1 MRRRAWIVIGLLL
14 ASGCDSGASR
24 ASEPRAGLESLV
36 SRAEA
41 ESRAVVR
48 GDADWLFLTSE
59 LRFLAQGRFW
69 GPAAASVS
77 RAAKPEWADPLP
89 VIEDFH
95 RQLASAG
102 IELLLVPVPP
112 KAAVVPDELPALGAS
127 GGRLDAVAAEFYD
140 QLRERG
146 IAVLDLQPE
155 FSRAAEPGELYCRQ
169 DTHWSG
175 VATERAAARIA
186 DQVRRADWYDGV
198 ARETFESE
206 RRSVTIEG
214 DLRVML
220 GDASLPEESV
230 PLRFVG
236 RRSGGR
242 LAPVPPSR
250 ESPVL
255 LLADSHGLVFHAGG
269 DMHARGAGLVDQLA
283 LELGFALDLVAVR
296 GSGATPA
303 RVNLARRQ
311 AAGLRGKKLVV
322 WAFSAREFTESTQGW
337 RVVPIVR

>member
-1 MRRRAWIVIGLLL
+1 MRRHASIVAGLLL
-14 ASGCDSGASR
+14 AIGCDSGAST
-24 ASEPRAGLESLV
+24 ASERNAGLDSLV

-41 ESRAVVR
+41 ASEAVVR

-69 GPAAASVS
+69 GAAAASVS
-77 RAAKPEWADPLP
+77 RAAKPDWADPLP
-89 VIEDFH
+89 AIEDFH
-95 RQLASAG
+95 RQLAGAG
-102 IELLLVPVPP
+102 VELLLVPVPP
-112 KAAVVPDELPALGAS
+112 KAAVVPDVLPALGAPA
-127 GGRLDAVAAEFYD
+127 GRLDAAAAEFYEL
-140 QLRERG
+140 LRERG

-155 FSRAAEPGELYCRQ
+155 FVGSAEPGALYCRQ

-175 VATERAAARIA
+175 PATERAAARIA
-186 DQVRRADWYDGV
+186 DEARRAGWYADV

-206 RRSVTIEG
+206 RRDVTIDG
-214 DLRVML
+214 DLRTML
-220 GDASLPEESV
+220 DDPSLPEESV

-242 LAPVPPSR
+242 LAPVAPSR

-269 DMHARGAGLVDQLA
+269 DMHARGAGLVDQLT

-303 RVNLARRQ
+303 RVNLARRPN
-311 AAGLRGKKLVV
+311 GLRGKKLVI
-322 WAFSAREFTESTQGW
+322 WAFSAREFTESSQGW
-337 RVVPIVR
+337 RVVPVVR